1 MKKTHFNLIWLN
13 DPNYSNWLVATRD
26 SSSVKCKL
34 CNRTFTLSNMAKG
47 ALESHKSGKK
57 HQEQESVQ
65 TQANRKNLLHSW
77 VTLTS
82 KSGSSTSTLQQPSN
96 SIYEPSPISIS
107 QQSVPSNI
115 PNESS
120 NSMQSYIDDKESV
133 SKAEILWT
141 LNVIT
146 KHQSF
151 RSSSDSN
158 SLFQTMFSDSEI
170 AKQYSD

>member
-13 DPNYSNWLVATRD
+13 DPNYSNWLVATGD

-34 CNRTFTLSNMAKG
+34 CNRNFTLSNMSKG

-57 HQEQESVQ
+57 HQKLE

-77 VTLTS
+77 VTS

-96 SIYEPSPISIS
+96 SISKPSPISLS
-107 QQSVPSNI
+107 PQSVPSNI

-120 NSMQSYIDDKESV
+120 NSMQSYIDDKEC
-133 SKAEILWT
+133 
-141 LNVIT
+141 
-146 KHQSF
+146 F
-151 RSSSDSN
+151 
-158 SLFQTMFSDSEI
+158 
-170 AKQYSD
+170 